1 MEGTATGG
9 RDHRGSPESPTLVYI
24 AGSGR
29 CGSTLLDILLGAHPD
44 VQSTGELMRLI
55 GGAGGASQTCACGLD
70 IRVCPFWS
78 AVESELGGPAA
89 LLELGKGSRLE
100 GTKGLLLGRLRAAR
114 SDSLARRHSARLV
127 RLVRVV
133 SHVSGRRIVVDS
145 SKSLGRG
152 YLYRAALAD
161 GIDVRYI
168 HVVRDGRAFL
178 WSKRARPDGEGV
190 GKRTPERSPLRLAG
204 LWTMT
209 NFLATVVFSPQS
221 GRYLRVRYEDLTSRP
236 RETLERVGRFLQIDM
251 APVVALLAP
260 GQAIPISHVVG
271 GNRLRFTR
279 GLTIRPDTEWE
290 QSLPRRE
297 KVAFWAVAGWLA
309 RWYGY
314 KPHVPTDSALSA
326 PERTVPGPS

>member
-1 MEGTATGG
+1 MTVGGTP
-9 RDHRGSPESPTLVYI
+9 DIPSPRAPPTLVYI

-29 CGSTLLDILLGAHPD
+29 CGSTLLDILLGAHPEI
-44 VQSTGELMRLI
+44 QSTGELMRLI
-55 GGAGGASQTCACGLD
+55 GGAGGGTQTCACGLD

-78 AVESELGGPAA
+78 AVEAEIGGPAA
-89 LLELGKGSRLE
+89 LQELGRGSRLE
-100 GTKGLLLGRLRAAR
+100 GTKGLFLGRFQSGRAN
-114 SDSLARRHSARLV
+114 SLARRHAAHLV

-152 YLYRAALAD
+152 YLYRAALAE
-161 GIDVRYI
+161 GVDVRYI

-190 GKRTPERSPLRLAG
+190 GKRTPDRSPLRLAG
-204 LWTMT
+204 LWTVT
-209 NFLATVVFSPQS
+209 NFLATVVFSAQS
-221 GRYLRVRYEDLTSRP
+221 GRYLRVRYEDLTLRP
-236 RETLERVGRFLQIDM
+236 KETVERVGKFLGVDM

-290 QSLPRRE
+290 RSLPRKE
-297 KVAFWAVAGWLA
+297 KAAFWAVAGWLA

-314 KPHVPTDSALSA
+314 PPHVPEGTGTPA
-326 PERTVPGPS
+326 PDRSVPGTS